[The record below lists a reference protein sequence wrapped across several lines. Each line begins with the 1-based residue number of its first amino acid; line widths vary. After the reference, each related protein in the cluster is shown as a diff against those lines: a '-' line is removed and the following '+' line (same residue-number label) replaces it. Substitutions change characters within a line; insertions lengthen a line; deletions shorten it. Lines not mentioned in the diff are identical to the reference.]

1 MSAETDD
8 KPLRAGV
15 EARAGYGVSPA
26 DIACV
31 LDMDELRATYA
42 RELESSGFHVDLVR
56 EMEQKRMCPS
66 SVSVFTRK
74 K

>member
-1 MSAETDD
+1 MRSARGKNEG
-8 KPLRAGV
+8 KEVSIPFIPCRPRSR
-15 EARAGYGVSPA
+15 EGY
-26 DIACV
+26 I
-31 LDMDELRATYA
+31 

-56 EMEQKRMCPS
+56 EMEQNRMCPS